1 MLLKDINKFIEENEI
16 KQITTANIIKAEK
29 YDDNGL
35 FSNIIFGLPNSSRW
49 RTKYGY
55 IALNTR
61 VLHPLL
67 YEIAD
72 RRASL
77 LIKFFDGEV
86 TMNPDTG
93 LIEKNSMGYYGIPFF
108 IEHLDKVCAQLLS
121 GNGLTEA
128 GQQLIKY
135 ILKHRDLAFIENMI
149 VLPPQFRP
157 VNIVRNKVELTPI
170 NNYYASLINDANVVR
185 FAQGNNFR
193 TVTNKIQQT
202 VYKIYHELTNLIKGK
217 QGAQR
222 GALLSKVMDFSA
234 RAVITGDINIE
245 PNTIGVPENLALVL
259 FKNHIIHDL
268 VYGDKR
274 GMLEKYGMKTSQLNA
289 GRLVDQCKDRSN
301 EVDPKLK
308 QLVRQSLEDV
318 IKGKVVIAKRDPCLH
333 RHSVRGMYV
342 QIVDDDSFHINPI
355 ICGGFNAD
363 FDGDQM
369 AIFLP
374 ITDKAQNL
382 VREKML
388 IGKDLSSSK
397 NDDDMS
403 IEFKKDQPL
412 AIWYMTQDYD
422 GPPIKNPHKVS
433 TIEECEKVI
442 FETNEPAFP
451 VIYNNRITTAGR
463 AIFEIITTVPTDK
476 PVTKKM
482 AHKTLNSLR
491 TKMSTEEIVHRA
503 GLLGKHACKITPM
516 IGKSLD
522 ISIYKLPDEFLK
534 RKDEIFANS
543 KDIPKDLDNLTNDVM
558 ANFKERGII
567 ISDMAESG
575 AENKLGNIK
584 ASFVAKGYVNNSN
597 GEVIPTPVKTAT
609 GQGLSSADYYTS
621 AVSGRSGLIDRSQMT
636 ANSGYM
642 TRKLIYSVSSIIL
655 DPKQNGNYAYK
666 PLMVN
671 VRDKFM
677 AKGLKNRT
685 LWDGTIVTDPE
696 KYIGQKVGILSPV
709 YWTKFELGPR
719 CLTYDIYDNLGS
731 YNVGILA
738 AQAIG
743 EKGAQSTM
751 RTFHTTSSKGAANF
765 LSADKDLKY
774 ICDQD
779 KEANV
784 IALVPLTVIVNKE
797 DVLNNNNE
805 EMTFKSFRI
814 ETEDKKFDLEL
825 EYDFTL
831 IIGDPD
837 DVQNKND
844 KYIINYPKDAIFG
857 SMKNSAGSTTG
868 AVMQIVKLAEQPTV
882 TNPDKL
888 VELMYYNTLDG
899 VPMWAYEIVVS
910 QLFRDPDHK
919 ALPYRIGSRKK
930 PPLRVGLKQVA
941 VYENWRRGIAFE
953 NISKGLT
960 AAILNDDDNPI
971 RVHSDLDDIMNM

>member
-1 MLLKDINKFIEENEI
+1 M
-16 KQITTANIIKAEK
+16 
-29 YDDNGL
+29 
-35 FSNIIFGLPNSSRW
+35 
-49 RTKYGY
+49 
-55 IALNTR
+55 
-61 VLHPLL
+61 
-67 YEIAD
+67 
-72 RRASL
+72 
-77 LIKFFDGEV
+77 
-86 TMNPDTG
+86 
-93 LIEKNSMGYYGIPFF
+93 
-108 IEHLDKVCAQLLS
+108 
-121 GNGLTEA
+121 
-128 GQQLIKY
+128 
-135 ILKHRDLAFIENMI
+135 
-149 VLPPQFRP
+149 
-157 VNIVRNKVELTPI
+157 
-170 NNYYASLINDANVVR
+170 
-185 FAQGNNFR
+185 
-193 TVTNKIQQT
+193 QQT
-202 VYKIYHELTNLIKGK
+202 VYKIYRELTQLIRGK

-268 VYGDKR
+268 VYGNRK
-274 GMLEKYGMKTSQLNA
+274 GMLEQFGMKTSQLNA
-289 GRLVDQCKDRSN
+289 GRLIDLCKDRSN

-308 QLVRQSLEDV
+308 QLVRESLEDV
-318 IKGKVVIAKRDPCLH
+318 IKGKVVIAKRDPALH

-342 QIVDDDSFHINPI
+342 QIVEDDSFHINPI
-355 ICGGFNAD
+355 ICGPYNAD

-374 ITDKAQNL
+374 ITEKAQNL

-412 AIWYMTQDYD
+412 AIWYMTGDYD
-422 GPPIKNPHKVS
+422 GPPIQNPPKVS

-442 FETNEPAFP
+442 FEMNEPAFP
-451 VIYNNRITTAGR
+451 VIYNGKETTAGR
-463 AIFEIITTVPTDK
+463 AMFEIITTVPTDK

-482 AHKTLNSLR
+482 VHKILSGLR
-491 TKMSTEEIVHRA
+491 KTMDTEEIVHRA

-543 KDIPKDLDNLTNDVM
+543 KDIPTDLDNLTKDVM
-558 ANFKERGII
+558 ANFKERGLL

-584 ASFVAKGYVNNSN
+584 ASFVAKGYVNNSD

-621 AVSGRSGLIDRSQMT
+621 AVSGRTGLIDRSQMT

-642 TRKLIYSVSSIIL
+642 TRKLIYAVSSVIL
-655 DPKQNGNYAYK
+655 DPKQTGNYAYR
-666 PLMVN
+666 PLIVN

-677 AKGLKNRT
+677 ANGLKNRT
-685 LWDGTIVTDPE
+685 LWNGQLITDPE

-709 YWTKFELGPR
+709 YWTKFELGSR
-719 CLTYDIYDNLGS
+719 CVAYDIYDNLRS
-731 YNVGILA
+731 YNIGVLA

-765 LSADKDLKY
+765 LSADKDLQY

-779 KEANV
+779 KEAN
-784 IALVPLTVIVNKE
+784 ITALVPLTVIVNKE
-797 DVLNNNNE
+797 EVLSHNNE
-805 EMTFKSFRI
+805 EMIFKSFTI
-814 ETEDKKFDLEL
+814 ETDDKKFNLEL
-825 EYDFTL
+825 PYDFTL

-837 DVQNKND
+837 EVQDKND
-844 KYIINYPKDAIFG
+844 RFVINYPKDAIFG

-868 AVMQIVKLAEQPTV
+868 AVMQIVKLAEQTNV

-899 VPMWAYEIVVS
+899 VPMWAYEVVVS
-910 QLFRDPDHK
+910 QLLRDPDHK
-919 ALPYRIGSRKK
+919 ALPYRVGSRKK
-930 PPLRVGLKQVA
+930 PPLRIGLKQVS
-941 VYENWRRGIAFE
+941 VYENWRRSIAFE
-953 NISKGLT
+953 NIGKGLT
-960 AAILNDDDNPI
+960 EAILDDDDSAI
-971 RVHSDLDDIMNM
+971 KIHSDLDDIMNM